1 MNICAI
7 SDLHGDL
14 IDIYPCDLVLI
25 CGDIVPLN
33 IQNSTKGTKKWFN
46 TKFRQ
51 WAENLPC
58 DKVIFIAGNHELGFP
73 GHKIVYEKLFP
84 KTSKIVYLCNSEYIY
99 NYKEKEYK
107 IFGTPYCQSF
117 GNWAFMYN
125 NETLNQVYN
134 EILENLD
141 ILLAH
146 DAPYGTS
153 HILLQKDFYTGN
165 HIGNRPLS
173 EAIISKKPKYVFH
186 GHLHSTNREFE
197 ILENS
202 KVVNCSIKDELY
214 RVVYNGLY
222 LTI

>member
-84 KTSKIVYLCNSEYIY
+84 KTSKIIYLCDSEYIY
-99 NYKEKEYK
+99 NYEGKEYK
-107 IFGTPYCQSF
+107 IFGTPYCKSF

-125 NETLNQVYN
+125 DETLNQVYSN
-134 EILENLD
+134 IPENLD
-141 ILLAH
+141 ILLTH

-153 HILLQKDFYTGN
+153 DILLQKDFYTGN
-165 HIGNRPLS
+165 HIGNRPLA

-197 ILENS
+197 ILEDS